1 MKDKLEKKEI
11 AINSQVNTFEKAKEL
26 LVDLEVLNEKYD
38 IVATVTICPQ
48 GDTGI
53 LSYGKSADEIISGL
67 VPKVNVATE
76 F

>member
-1 MKDKLEKKEI
+1 MKDKLEKKEV

-53 LSYGKSADEIISGL
+53 LSYGSSMDEIDLSLGSKI
-67 VPKVNVATE
+67 NVATD
-76 F
+76 